1 MRRPGAMWSVLLLV
15 GASPLLAQ
23 EAVPV
28 EETHRFHIPPAAFY
42 TPELPTLNRAQYLS
56 PAPHAVPPTSFS
68 SNSDPWL
75 GRDKMQHLAFSF
87 LLTLGSQYVLV
98 NKGARSEMQ
107 ALPLSVSGTAAV
119 GLAKELYDR
128 HKPRGRFSTRDLIAD
143 GLGILLAVGLIVW

>member
-1 MRRPGAMWSVLLLV
+1 
-15 GASPLLAQ
+15 
-23 EAVPV
+23 
-28 EETHRFHIPPAAFY
+28 
-42 TPELPTLNRAQYLS
+42 
-56 PAPHAVPPTSFS
+56 
-68 SNSDPWL
+68 
-75 GRDKMQHLAFSF
+75 MQHLAFSF